1 MPGAAVPVPRHSV
14 YPVDNTVRV
23 QESAERGN
31 AVKSRC
37 IVERVS
43 FGILAV
49 MCLLSS
55 ACAARGTDKAPRTA
69 RDFALNDSDGA
80 LIRLS
85 DYKGRVV
92 LLNFWATW
100 CHGCVL
106 EIPWFIE
113 FQERYKE
120 KGLTIIGVS
129 IDDSW
134 KPVKAFV
141 EEKKVNYPIVLDT
154 EGLRKIYELNS
165 MPMTLLI
172 DRSGAIAASYIG
184 VVDKGACE
192 SKLRTLLE
200 ENALKDAK

>member
-1 MPGAAVPVPRHSV
+1 
-14 YPVDNTVRV
+14 
-23 QESAERGN
+23 
-31 AVKSRC
+31 
-37 IVERVS
+37 
-43 FGILAV
+43 
-49 MCLLSS
+49 
-55 ACAARGTDKAPRTA
+55 
-69 RDFALNDSDGA
+69 
-80 LIRLS
+80 LS

-100 CHGCVL
+100 CKGCVL

-120 KGLTIIGVS
+120 NGLTIIGVS

-172 DRSGAIAASYIG
+172 DRSGEIAVSYIG
-184 VVDKGACE
+184 VVDKDACE
-192 SKLRTLLE
+192 SKLRALLGE
-200 ENALKDAK
+200 KSLKAAK

>member
-1 MPGAAVPVPRHSV
+1 MRLPRAF
-14 YPVDNTVRV
+14 
-23 QESAERGN
+23 EGFA
-31 AVKSRC
+31 
-37 IVERVS
+37 I
-43 FGILAV
+43 GILTAV
-49 MCLLSS
+49 CLVPLACTS
-55 ACAARGTDKAPRTA
+55 ARSVQFPKTAP
-69 RDFALNDSDGA
+69 DFALNDSEGVP
-80 LIRLS
+80 LRLS

-120 KGLTIIGVS
+120 NGLTVIGVS

-134 KPVKAFV
+134 KPVKAFIQ
-141 EEKKVNYPIVLDT
+141 EKKVNYPIVIDNA
-154 EGLRKIYELNS
+154 GLRKLYELNA

-172 DRSGAIAASYIG
+172 DRSGEIVASYIG

-192 SKLRTLLE
+192 SKLRTFLGE
-200 ENALKDAK
+200 KFLKAAKLKSQVRHPIRNSKAAKHFSSDYETAS

>member
-1 MPGAAVPVPRHSV
+1 MKLPRV
-14 YPVDNTVRV
+14 L
-23 QESAERGN
+23 EG
-31 AVKSRC
+31 
-37 IVERVS
+37 
-43 FGILAV
+43 FGILAAV
-49 MCLLSS
+49 CLVSQ
-55 ACAARGTDKAPRTA
+55 ACVPARPVKLLKTA
-69 RDFALNDSDGA
+69 HDFALNDSEGVR
-80 LIRLS
+80 IKLS

-100 CHGCVL
+100 CKGCVL

-113 FQERYKE
+113 FQERYKDS
-120 KGLTIIGVS
+120 GLSVIGVS
-129 IDDSW
+129 IDEGW

-154 EGLRKIYELNS
+154 EGLRRIYELNS

-172 DRSGAIAASYIG
+172 DRRCAIAASYIG

-200 ENALKDAK
+200 ENALKAAK